1 MSKVGP
7 LNRQQTA
14 KAKVTFFFEFQK
26 NENNVRACSRLF
38 KICLVSSDLEKHCQ
52 FDTRIVEITKVT
64 FFCLSRSL
72 FFDSEKNTAC
82 SNLGKLVVI

>member
-38 KICLVSSDLEKHCQ
+38 KICLVSSDLEKHRQ

-64 FFCLSRSL
+64 FFVSQGH
-72 FFDSEKNTAC
+72 FVFDSEIC
-82 SNLGKLVVI
+82 CILFIFIFVP

>member
-14 KAKVTFFFEFQK
+14 KAKVTFFEFQK
-26 NENNVRACSRLF
+26 NENNVRACSKLF
-38 KICLVSSDLEKHCQ
+38 KICLVSSDLEKHRQ

-64 FFCLSRSL
+64 FFLSL
-72 FFDSEKNTAC
+72 KVTFFLTVRHVGREILLT
-82 SNLGKLVVI
+82 